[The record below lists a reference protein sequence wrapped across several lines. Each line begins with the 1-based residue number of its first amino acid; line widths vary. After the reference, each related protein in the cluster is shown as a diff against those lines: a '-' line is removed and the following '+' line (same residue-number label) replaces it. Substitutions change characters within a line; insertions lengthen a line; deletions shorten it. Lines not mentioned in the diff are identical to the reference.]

1 MQEVQHRMVTKVNKL
16 PETEFSK
23 DGSHAVAWWAMAI
36 ALLVPIN
43 AVANISLR
51 MQTDLGGVD
60 MDLFDIDTP
69 ETVDNFMNYVN
80 RGDYDGTFIHRSVPG
95 FVLQMGG
102 YVFNPD
108 EGDFFGS
115 GTVHIDTDP
124 PVVNEPGIS
133 NVRGTI
139 AMAKL
144 GGDPD
149 SATSEFFFNLADN
162 SANLDNQNGGF
173 TVFGEVTGNGMETI
187 DRIADETRCV
197 DYFIFNSG
205 QCDGIISF
213 NDAPLP
219 HMLTNGLAFLNLVSP
234 VNTVQIINVGEDA
247 DGDGIIDRVEN
258 NGPNGGDANDDG
270 LLDSGQNN
278 VAAFESEAGD
288 YLYLE
293 SQPGVIIDSMEVMG
307 QTYGLTT
314 FSLAEPPQ
322 LFEGTNIAHGYIG
335 FELHGIGA
343 GDPATVTLTLPTGQK
358 IRAYFMYGPTP
369 DNPEAHWYRFDFD
382 GETGAEI
389 NGNVAV
395 LHFVDGLRGDSD
407 LQANGVIVDP
417 GTPALTVKNSA
428 AGGGGSSGCSIAPGR
443 HGASPAQAGA
453 WCLMVLLLGIQGL
466 RLRAS
471 RHSA

>member
-1 MQEVQHRMVTKVNKL
+1 MKKINKL
-16 PETEFSK
+16 PEIQSSK
-23 DGSHAVAWWAMAI
+23 NRRCSVAWWVVAI
-36 ALLVPIN
+36 ALLFPIN
-43 AVANISLR
+43 SIANISLR

-60 MDLFDIDTP
+60 MELFDVDTP
-69 ETVDNFMNYVN
+69 ATVANFMNYAN

-115 GTVHIDTDP
+115 GTVHIETDD

-133 NVRGTI
+133 NVRATI

-162 SANLDNQNGGF
+162 SENLDNQNGGF

-187 DRIADETRCV
+187 DRIAGETRCG
-197 DYFIFNSG
+197 DYFAFNLG
-205 QCDGIISF
+205 QCNGIISF
-213 NDAPLP
+213 TDAPLP
-219 HMLTNGLAFLNLVSP
+219 HMLTNGLAFLNTVSP

-258 NGPNGGDANDDG
+258 NGPNGGDANEDG

-278 VAAFESEAGD
+278 VATFESEAGD

-293 SQPGVIIDSMEVMG
+293 APPGMAIDAMEVMG

-314 FSLAEPPQ
+314 FSLAEPPKI
-322 LFEGTNIAHGYIG
+322 FEGSNIAHGYIG

-343 GDPATVTLTLPTGQK
+343 GDPATVTMTLPSDQK
-358 IRAYFMYGPTP
+358 IRAYFMFGPTP
-369 DNPEAHWYRFDFD
+369 DNPVAHWYRFDFD

-395 LHFVDGLRGDSD
+395 LHFVDGMRGDSD

-443 HGASPAQAGA
+443 YDTSPWQAGA
-453 WCLMVLLLGIQGL
+453 WCLMVLWLAIQGI

-471 RHSA
+471 RHTA